1 MIRNILLFIFFVSS
15 FNTLKAQGDYCR
27 WEKCKYGGDCM
38 EGPSW
43 IYGDFHPGCE
53 KEYWKRN
60 PEEYKKLI
68 ARQKRALNYMF
79 KMMGDDLRKDREE
92 ENRKRKVKE
101 YNDNQYVQNKIR
113 EHLDYS
119 NNLVRIYNDP
129 IKRRNYIIG
138 FLSSNEIKFSLKN
151 YKKFSDLNHLLKYY
165 ENRFNK
171 TIYNGKG
178 DEYKNALELPSQYL
192 FLPQGRMPYIENLN
206 SYNAIIEKHHENLD
220 ILEEVFNSKILE
232 REAVSIET
240 LKKFEVFKTLD
251 IPISEFQ
258 KANSY
263 DSFLKLY
270 SESKNISIIDF
281 RELSTNINVIES
293 QETQI
298 LEKSFNLQ
306 FNNDH
311 DIWNYFFGE
320 TKNHQSLSLNKK
332 KKIIHDNI
340 INYVSVFG
348 KDYKEISPKMKIIL
362 RYEDRLL
369 SEDGKWQS
377 GGIKRGLPEYWSF
390 NNTLLRPIIRFKLFN
405 DFAMVYNF
413 LIKDYE
419 KALIEKRPVTRTK
432 NHKITLS
439 FKEYLKDED
448 EYIRKLGF
456 NKRYIDLNP
465 KLASLTFTETQ
476 GLGYRGVNI
485 RSGTLIYDVIKAYN
499 NRSSFVTSGAQR
511 INNGDNILRDQK
523 ELKKKYEI
531 FYDLYEVLH
540 PLKIKYER
548 RMGARDLPIT
558 SKSYRDNQIDNL
570 LGYSANDKALVTYW
584 DFSSFSN
591 DTKEY
596 YLKYLANNKPNN
608 AGRTN
613 DVTWRIWAIARF
625 HNLFPYLELNERGYG
640 AFNEILIVSSE
651 IHNGNFLSPNIE
663 RARKEYEKRI
673 SESIKI
679 SDLKHYLGVTK
690 NDELESNGKAL
701 MYFLKNTSTQII
713 NEIVFSFNQ
722 GIIIPE
728 ITTDIDVT
736 LSDNLETYMKGF
748 NLFIRT
754 IPLKK
759 EHEALIKNYFLK
771 LYKTKKRK
779 KIAIFNLSTSN
790 NTPKKFGK
798 LNFFKKNEIPDLS
811 KYASEF
817 NWIIQDIIISKDKK
831 KVTYKYSGNV
841 TPIMSDIE
849 SDLEKVYGGDWFMKS
864 MTKKKMYFQKKDN

>member
-119 NNLVRIYNDP
+119 NNLVKIYNDP

-281 RELSTNINVIES
+281 REISTNTNVIES

-369 SEDGKWQS
+369 SENGRWQA
-377 GGIKRGLPEYWSF
+377 GGIKSGLPEYWSF
-390 NNTLLRPIIRFKLFN
+390 NNTLLRPITRFKLFN
-405 DFAMVYNF
+405 DFAMVYNL

-419 KALIEKRPVTRTK
+419 KALIEKRPVTRK
-432 NHKITLS
+432 ENHKITLS

-448 EYIRKLGF
+448 EYIRKLEY
-456 NKRYIDLNP
+456 NKRFIDLDP
-465 KLASLTFTETQ
+465 KLASLKFTETQ
-476 GLGYRGVNI
+476 GLGYRWDI
-485 RSGTLIYDVIKAYN
+485 RSGDLIYDVIKEYN
-499 NRSSFVTSGAQR
+499 NRSSYSTSVGYR
-511 INNGDNILRDQK
+511 IGRGDNILRDQR
-523 ELKKKYEI
+523 ELEKKYKI

-540 PLKIKYER
+540 PVKKKYNR
-548 RMGARDLPIT
+548 RNGWGRIT
-558 SKSYRDNQIDNL
+558 LTSEYYRDNQIDNL

-591 DTKEY
+591 DTKED
-596 YLKYLANNKPNN
+596 YLSYLANFKPNKS
-608 AGRTN
+608 GRPN
-613 DVTWRIWAIARF
+613 NLDNRIWAIAKF
-625 HNLFPYLELNERGYG
+625 HNLFPYVELKENGYG
-640 AFNEILIVSSE
+640 VFNEILIVSSE
-651 IHNGNFLSPNIE
+651 IHKHKSWEYRGAE
-663 RARKEYEKRI
+663 KEYEKRI

-679 SDLKHYLGVTK
+679 SDLKHYLGDTK

-736 LSDNLETYMKGF
+736 LSNNLETYMKGF

-849 SDLEKVYGGDWFMKS
+849 SDLEKVYGGDWFIKS

>member
-101 YNDNQYVQNKIR
+101 YNDKQYVQNKIR

-119 NNLVRIYNDP
+119 NNLVKIYNDP

-281 RELSTNINVIES
+281 REISTNTNVIES

-369 SEDGKWQS
+369 SENGRWQA
-377 GGIKRGLPEYWSF
+377 GGIKSGLPEYWSF
-390 NNTLLRPIIRFKLFN
+390 NNTLLRPITRFKLFN
-405 DFAMVYNF
+405 DFAMVYNL

-419 KALIEKRPVTRTK
+419 KALIEKRPVTRK
-432 NHKITLS
+432 ENHKITLS

-448 EYIRKLGF
+448 EYIRKLEY
-456 NKRYIDLNP
+456 NKRFIDLDP
-465 KLASLTFTETQ
+465 KLASLKFTETQ
-476 GLGYRGVNI
+476 GLGYRWDI
-485 RSGTLIYDVIKAYN
+485 RSGDLIYDVIKEYN
-499 NRSSFVTSGAQR
+499 NRSSYSTSVGYR
-511 INNGDNILRDQK
+511 IGRGDNILRDQR
-523 ELKKKYEI
+523 ELEKKYKI
-531 FYDLYEVLH
+531 FYDLYKVLH
-540 PLKIKYER
+540 PVKKKHR
-548 RMGARDLPIT
+548 NWGGIT
-558 SKSYRDNQIDNL
+558 LTSPHRDNQIDNL

-596 YLKYLANNKPNN
+596 YLSYLANFKPNKS
-608 AGRTN
+608 GRLN
-613 DVTWRIWAIARF
+613 NLDNRIWAIAKF
-625 HNLFPYLELNERGYG
+625 HNLFPYVELKENGYG
-640 AFNEILIVSSE
+640 VFNEILIVSSE
-651 IHNGNFLSPNIE
+651 IHNGNFGGTNIG

-679 SDLKHYLGVTK
+679 SDLKHYLGDTK

-736 LSDNLETYMKGF
+736 LSNNLETYMKGF

-779 KIAIFNLSTSN
+779 KIAIFNLSTKN
-790 NTPKKFGK
+790 NTPNKFGK
-798 LNFFKKNEIPDLS
+798 LNFFKN
-811 KYASEF
+811 
-817 NWIIQDIIISKDKK
+817 IQDIIISKDKK
-831 KVTYKYSGNV
+831 KVTYKYSGSV

-864 MTKKKMYFQKKDN
+864 MTKQKMYFQKKDN